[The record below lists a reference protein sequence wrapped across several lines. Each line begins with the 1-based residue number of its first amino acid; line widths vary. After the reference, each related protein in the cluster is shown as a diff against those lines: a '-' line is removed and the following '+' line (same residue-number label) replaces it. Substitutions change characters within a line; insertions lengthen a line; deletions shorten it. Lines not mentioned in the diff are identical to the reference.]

1 MDALTHEHPVHT
13 SRLEYY
19 HDIRRRDLQK
29 AFEGDREDQC
39 IGAWLRVQAIPSI
52 VQPQFNRGPF
62 PLHHS
67 DIGPNNI
74 LLDDDYNITG
84 LIDWT
89 HAATLPIE
97 SFCVMPLEFG
107 TYDYENKEWPLNIIF
122 DILEDRE
129 RTITQSTVLSEYMKS
144 PRSRGIIL
152 FNLGD
157 HKSPIIVRQYIDG
170 LIRYLYGRET
180 SYEDVQKMY
189 RGSNLLKEMVWEAKK

>member
-1 MDALTHEHPVHT
+1 
-13 SRLEYY
+13 
-19 HDIRRRDLQK
+19 
-29 AFEGDREDQC
+29 
-39 IGAWLRVQAIPSI
+39 
-52 VQPQFNRGPF
+52 
-62 PLHHS
+62 
-67 DIGPNNI
+67 
-74 LLDDDYNITG
+74 
-84 LIDWT
+84 
-89 HAATLPIE
+89 
-97 SFCVMPLEFG
+97 MPLEFG